1 MSHLTVHN
9 AVVKGHHV
17 YGYNVVVGD
26 IYACNCEFDNI
37 RDPTAVAVYSD
48 FQLVGHVPAGFCSA
62 LFRLINRFTGKLQ
75 VFW

>member
-17 YGYNVVVGD
+17 YGYNVIVGD

-37 RDPTAVAVYSD
+37 HDSTAVAVYND
-48 FQLVGHVPAGFCSA
+48 LQLVGHVPAGFCSA
-62 LFRLINRFTGKLQ
+62 LFRLINQFTGKLQ
-75 VFW
+75 AFW